1 LKSYENP
8 IEKSFS
14 DAEDQTTPEPSVQ
27 STVSFKTVI
36 DVTITDLTLSITNW
50 ISFEAFRNNRFSE
63 ETQNGGRR

>member
-36 DVTITDLTLSITNW
+36 DVTITDLTLSITN
-50 ISFEAFRNNRFSE
+50 
-63 ETQNGGRR
+63 